1 MFQIFQDVNML
12 QLADP
17 VFPVCRAYYWP
28 GENIKFYE
36 DIQTAE
42 ATHSQQGSLYKTQHD
57 EDG

>member
-1 MFQIFQDVNML
+1 ML

-28 GENIKFYE
+28 KENIKFYE

-42 ATHSQQGSLYKTQHD
+42 AAHSQQGSLYKTQHD